1 MKRTA
6 LNLVVILIGF
16 LFAAPV
22 FAQQA
27 YQVKNHSIIV
37 KGTSN
42 LHDWTANA
50 EKANG
55 NFNVVVNDGKIAAV
69 NAVDLKVDAKSL
81 KGSKGNIMD
90 KKIAEALNANKN
102 QYISFKST
110 GGTVTE
116 KSGTY
121 KVTANGILTIAGNSQ
136 RVTIDALGKVM
147 PNGDIEFTGT
157 KKLRMTDYKVDPPT
171 AMLGTLTTGD
181 EVILQFKVVLGDSN
195 NLTINQ

>member
-6 LNLVVILIGF
+6 LNLVIMLLGF
-16 LFAAPV
+16 LLTAPV

-27 YQVKNHSIIV
+27 YQVKSHSIIV

-50 EKANG
+50 QKANG
-55 NFNVVVNDGKIAAV
+55 KFNVKVDNGKLESV
-69 NAVDLKVDAKSL
+69 NAVDLKVDATSL

-90 KKIAEALNANKN
+90 KKIEDALNADKN
-102 QYISFKST
+102 PYISFKST
-110 GGTVTE
+110 GGAVTE

-121 KVTANGILTIAGNSQ
+121 KVTANGILTIAGSSQ
-136 RVTIDALGKVM
+136 KVTIDALGKVL
-147 PNGDIEFTGT
+147 PNGDIEFSGT
-157 KKLRMTDYKVDPPT
+157 KKLRMTDYNVDPPT

-181 EVILQFKVVLGDSN
+181 EVILQFKVVLGNETTSQ
-195 NLTINQ
+195 L